1 MARFL
6 LAVVALILVFQVQ
19 AFAQL
24 NDNDEYIPKTKL
36 EAAAL
41 QQGVLLVKDY
51 KAPKSKLSTQVLI
64 EALSIYEPGRE
75 QSAVKGLN
83 VTIIVGGTQSHN
95 RAAFVDF
102 DEIQGLS
109 NALGSMFDTMN
120 SWAGS
125 VREYTE
131 VVYQTRG
138 EMKVGFF
145 QKGKGMTVFITM
157 GREFPESV
165 YLDFN
170 DMTLLKGAVDSASS
184 LL

>member
-6 LAVVALILVFQVQ
+6 IAVVVIVLAFQVQ
-19 AFAQL
+19 AFAQQ
-24 NDNDEYIPKTKL
+24 NDEYVPKTKL

-41 QQGVLLVKDY
+41 RQGVLLVKDY
-51 KAPKSKLSTQVLI
+51 KAPKSKLSTQVTI
-64 EALSIYEPGRE
+64 EALSIYEPGNE
-75 QSAVKGLN
+75 HSAVKGLSIAI
-83 VTIIVGGTQSHN
+83 TIGGTQSHT
-95 RAAFVDF
+95 RTAFVDF

-109 NALGSMFDTMN
+109 NALGSMFETMN
-120 SWAGS
+120 TWAGS

-131 VVYQTRG
+131 VAYQTKG

-170 DMTLLKGAVDSASS
+170 DMTFLKGAVDSALG